1 MKKSIQDPLYGFIG
15 LDDTELSIID
25 SPAFRR
31 LHRLK
36 QLGQSYVVY
45 PSANHTRFE
54 HSLGVCHLAGRV
66 ADALGLDGERR
77 RIVRLAGLLHDIG
90 HGPFSHLFE
99 EVLASASTGEND
111 AATDHE
117 AVSRMIVR
125 ADPDIYGILGDD
137 AERVAC
143 ILEHAR
149 VPGWNTRDSSL
160 AAEIISGPL
169 DVDRMDYLR
178 RDSYH
183 LGVSYGRF
191 DMNQLIHTLV
201 SVDNKIAV
209 DIKGWGAAVQYVLGR
224 YLMHERV
231 YQHHTVTV
239 ANRMCQA
246 AVEAAGVGRKLGRLR
261 PDSPEFLEE
270 YLGMDDQSL
279 TDDILRSKGRA
290 KDIMEMVR
298 ERRLLKR
305 CYETYPDRE
314 SGKTKKVLRALGK
327 DPAKRRDMAQQ
338 ISGDLGLGEYDVV
351 VHASII
357 DSGAESI
364 QLTWNDELHSL
375 EHFFPV
381 ISNTAINMFS
391 VFGPD
396 EYRGKIKNAAVKYLK
411 NYTIS

>member
-1 MKKSIQDPLYGFIG
+1 MKKSIQDPLYGFMG

-25 SPAFRR
+25 SSTFRR

-36 QLGQSYVVY
+36 QLGQAYVVY

-66 ADALGLDGERR
+66 AGELGLGGEQQRV
-77 RIVRLAGLLHDIG
+77 VRLAGLLHDIG

-99 EVLASASTGEND
+99 EVLASASTGEGD
-111 AATDHE
+111 AVTDHE

-125 ADPDIYGILGDD
+125 ADPGISGILGGD
-137 AERVAC
+137 AEKVAC
-143 ILEHAR
+143 ILEHVR
-149 VPGWNTRDSSL
+149 VPGWSARDSSL

-201 SVDNKIAV
+201 SEGNKIAV

-261 PDSPEFLEE
+261 PGSPEFLEE

-279 TDDILRSKGRA
+279 TDNIMRSSGRA

-298 ERRLLKR
+298 GRRLLKR

-314 SGKTKKVLRALGK
+314 SGKTKEVLHVVGK
-327 DPAKRRDMAQQ
+327 DSKKCRDMARR
-338 ISGDLGLGEYDVV
+338 ISRDMDLSEHDVV
-351 VHASII
+351 VHTSMI
-357 DSGAESI
+357 DSGAASI
-364 QLTWNDELHSL
+364 RIIWKGELHPL
-375 EHFFPV
+375 EQFFPV

-396 EYRGKIKNAAVKYLK
+396 EYRYEIKNAAVNYLK
-411 NYTIS
+411 NYPIS